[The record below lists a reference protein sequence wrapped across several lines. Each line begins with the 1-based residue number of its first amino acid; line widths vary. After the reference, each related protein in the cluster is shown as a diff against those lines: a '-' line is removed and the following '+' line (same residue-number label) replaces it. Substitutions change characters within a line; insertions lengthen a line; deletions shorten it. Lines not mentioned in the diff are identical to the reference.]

1 MISSFEMYT
10 MQCLQCFPA
19 NPVPQI
25 LNSAANNSC
34 HGVFVMVLSLEKNMA
49 KEKYGSHFISEQELE
64 AP

>member
-1 MISSFEMYT
+1 MFAI
-10 MQCLQCFPA
+10 FPA